1 MNYKRLETFVWVA
14 TLGSF
19 RKVAERL
26 HTTQPAISNRIAS
39 LEDEWGCRLFEREQ
53 GQGGIH
59 LTTKGKELLP
69 YAEKILYMSDQLKQR
84 ADADHLH
91 SGLLRLGVSET
102 IVHSWLPSFMAALRE
117 EMPRLDI
124 ELTVDVTSNLSA
136 ALLEHSIDLAF
147 LMGPIIEPQI
157 VNIDLCSYPLHW
169 VASPALD
176 LPVRRLKLN
185 ELTHWP
191 IITYAKNTK
200 PFAQINHRFRELG
213 DIPVRFFSSSSL
225 AASMRM
231 TLDGVGIS
239 ALPDAVIAAELER
252 GELLQ
257 LDVEWEPKELFF
269 TASYSNVLP
278 NYIVEYA
285 SKRAL
290 EMASGYRLKMRK
302 YE

>member
-14 TLGSF
+14 NLGSF

-39 LEDEWGCRLFEREQ
+39 LEEELGCRLFEREP
-53 GQGGIH
+53 GQGGIQ
-59 LTTKGKELLP
+59 LTAKGKELLP
-69 YAEKILYMSDQLKQR
+69 YAEKIIYMSDQLKQR

-102 IVHSWLPSFMAALRE
+102 IVHSWLPSFMTALRE
-117 EMPRLDI
+117 EMPKLDI

-136 ALLEHSIDLAF
+136 ALQDHSIDLAF
-147 LMGPIIEPQI
+147 LMGPISEPQM
-157 VNIDLCSYPLHW
+157 VNVELCSFPLHW
-169 VASPALD
+169 VASPS
-176 LPVRRLKLN
+176 LPIVDKCLKLTD
-185 ELTHWP
+185 LTEWP

-213 DIPVRFFSSSSL
+213 DLPVRFFSSSSL

-239 ALPDAVIAAELER
+239 ALPDAVIANELDR
-252 GELLQ
+252 GELVQ
-257 LDVEWEPKELFF
+257 LNVEWEPQELFF
-269 TASYSNVLP
+269 TASYSAVLP

-285 SKRAL
+285 CSRAVQI
-290 EMASGYRLKMRK
+290 ASGYRLMKL
-302 YE
+302 ENE